1 MLRVE
6 GLRTE
11 DGARRA
17 PVRGAVLAL
26 VLIAAAA
33 LWVRVELIR
42 GSLPYPLHEDERHL
56 TGLGQKIVTT
66 GDYLPHWYRYPSPP
80 IYVTAASLVAGFL
93 LASSRQE
100 LETVDQIGCLTFPY
114 YEHSTIVLPAR
125 LLFALL
131 SVLGLVFAAVIGWRL
146 SGSLLVLVLAPLLL
160 AASFTY
166 LGYSW
171 EYLNV
176 DMFGCFFA
184 LLALLYLTRRTVG
197 GGIAERCLVPGVL
210 CALTIGSKYNLW
222 PIVVPFL
229 LHLVLRERRFVLRGA
244 LFLATTV
251 LVFLATTPCLFDL
264 PAFLND
270 VGLEIR
276 HYARGHADFTSESGL
291 AQVSFYLDHLR
302 ANFGPLVLVLALIGA
317 ARSFFVDWRRAA
329 ILLSYPLVLLSY
341 MCAQKVHFIR
351 NVVSVFP
358 FCALFAALGL
368 AFVARS
374 AANWF
379 ERRWPA
385 RASARWTAPSCAI
398 ILLCACAFGL
408 PWPALARAYDLS
420 PDSRNLASD
429 WLLAHAAPGSTIYV
443 PEELEL
449 DCRPLHDYG
458 VRAFKLLGRPEDV
471 LRAARSDQEELY
483 FLAAL
488 EEAGSWD
495 DLSREVVPIV
505 WFGSR
510 RLRSDSHRV
519 LGPGGDPR
527 FAICAAR

>member
-1 MLRVE
+1 MLRAE
-6 GLRTE
+6 GMETE
-11 DGARRA
+11 GGARR
-17 PVRGAVLAL
+17 VELRCAVLAL
-26 VLIAAAA
+26 LLIIVAAF
-33 LWVRVELIR
+33 WVRVDLIR

-56 TGLGQKIVTT
+56 TGLGQQIITS

-93 LASSRQE
+93 FASSRQE

-114 YEHSTIVLPAR
+114 YEHSSIVLPAR

-131 SVLGLVFAAVIGWRL
+131 SVLAMVFSAIIGWRL
-146 SGSLLVLVLAPLLL
+146 TGSALVLVLAPLLL
-160 AASFTY
+160 SASFTY

-184 LLALLYLTRRTVG
+184 LLAVLYLFRRTDSESP
-197 GGIAERCLVPGVL
+197 AERCLVPGVL

-229 LHLVLRERRFVLRGA
+229 LNLVLRERRFMLRGA
-244 LFLATTV
+244 LFLGTTAV
-251 LVFLATTPCLFDL
+251 VFLATTPCLFDL
-264 PAFLND
+264 SAFLND

-291 AQVSFYLDHLR
+291 AQVMFYLDSLR
-302 ANFGPLVLVLALIGA
+302 ANFGPVVLVLALIGI

-329 ILLSYPLVLLSY
+329 ILLSYPLVLGLY
-341 MCAQKVHFIR
+341 MSAQKVHFIR
-351 NVVSVFP
+351 NVVSMFP
-358 FCALFAALGL
+358 FCALFAAVGL
-368 AFVARS
+368 VFVARF
-374 AANWF
+374 AAGLL

-385 RASARWTAPSCAI
+385 RAPARRAAACCTI
-398 ILLCACAFGL
+398 LLLCACAFGL
-408 PWPALARAYDLS
+408 SWPALARAYDLS

-429 WLLAHAAPGSTIYV
+429 WIRAHAAPGSTVFV
-443 PEELEL
+443 PEELEM
-449 DCRPLHDYG
+449 DCRPLQDYD
-458 VRAFKLLGRPEDV
+458 VRAFKLVGRPEDV
-471 LRAARSDQEELY
+471 LRAARSDQRGVY
-483 FLAAL
+483 FLAPV
-488 EEAGSWD
+488 EEAESWD
-495 DLSREVVPIV
+495 ELARETEPLI

-510 RLRSDSHRV
+510 RLRSGSHRV

-527 FAICAAR
+527 LAICASR